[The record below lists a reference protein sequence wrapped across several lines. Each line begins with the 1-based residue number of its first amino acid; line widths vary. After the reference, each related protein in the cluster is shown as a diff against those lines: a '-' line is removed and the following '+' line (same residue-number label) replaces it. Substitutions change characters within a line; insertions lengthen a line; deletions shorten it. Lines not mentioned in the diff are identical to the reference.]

1 VILGLCIKFYMTV
14 LLPLAIILKYFALGV
29 SCGIQMA
36 ELRIMNQV
44 FYHCATIAGNDF
56 KIFLS

>member
-1 VILGLCIKFYMTV
+1 V

-44 FYHCATIAGNDF
+44 FYHCATIASDDL
-56 KIFLS
+56 KIFFS